1 MVSAERRGEIKSENG
16 QGAAM
21 PWQSLA
27 IVLGV
32 LSLLSA
38 LLFIFSCPTPVFDD
52 LANMRDIQRYAA
64 DGVNAATL
72 AAHVNPAGPVGYIW
86 AAVMGQAIAHLSGL
100 PLLTG
105 ARLAVCLAWLL
116 LFILICVTV
125 RSGRERRGPAI
136 AGAMYATILVAPH
149 SAMSQALLLT
159 EGPAVLF
166 CVAACLFY
174 LKAAEDED
182 QGSMQPWLLCG
193 LLAGISVITRQ
204 YYLAVLPAFAAAV
217 LFDSAPKRRLAPRL
231 WRSVLILAAASIP
244 VGALVLV
251 WGGLTSPGMVSGAS
265 YAGYKAKLGIDVLR
279 PLDAALAV
287 SVYSA
292 MVLAPAGIAAA
303 RKVPFNVPLLL
314 AIAAAVACAF
324 SRFPGEGPVHS
335 ICELADRVMGHQ
347 LMRYAV
353 VFVAVYL
360 LSALALAQP
369 SGELGRLW
377 KDPGFR
383 VASFALMLFIAEQ
396 FFVGGNIPFYDRYV
410 MQCMPFI
417 GLLAF
422 RLLRHPGYSAL
433 AGYAGMF
440 AISQMMLWRFAVA

>member
-1 MVSAERRGEIKSENG
+1 
-16 QGAAM
+16 M
-21 PWQSLA
+21 PWRSLA
-27 IVLGV
+27 MVLGV
-32 LSLLSA
+32 ISLLSA

-64 DGVNAATL
+64 DGVNASTL
-72 AAHVNPAGPVGYIW
+72 ATHVNPAGPAGYIW
-86 AAVMGQAIAHLSGL
+86 AAVLAQAIAHLAGF

-105 ARLAVCLAWLL
+105 ARLAVWLAWLL
-116 LFILICVTV
+116 LFILICVMV

-159 EGPAVLF
+159 EGLAVLF

-182 QGSMQPWLLCG
+182 HGSMRPWLFCG
-193 LLAGISVITRQ
+193 LLAGIAAITRQ

-217 LFDSAPKRRLAPRL
+217 LFDAGPKRRLASRL
-231 WRSVLILAAASIP
+231 WGSLLILAAASIP
-244 VGALVLV
+244 VAALVLV

-265 YAGYKAKLGIDVLR
+265 YASYKAKLGIDVLR
-279 PLDAALAV
+279 PVDAALAV

-292 MVLAPAGIAAA
+292 MVLAPAGITAA
-303 RKVPFNVPLLL
+303 RKVPFNIPLLL
-314 AIAAAVACAF
+314 AIGAAIACAF

-353 VFVAVYL
+353 VLVAVYL
-360 LSALALAQP
+360 LSALALALALEP
-369 SGELGRLW
+369 GELGRLW

-383 VASFALMLFIAEQ
+383 VASFALLLFIAEQ

-422 RLLRHPGYSAL
+422 RLLRHPGYSPL

>member
-1 MVSAERRGEIKSENG
+1 VDNAEFRAEIESQNG
-16 QGAAM
+16 PGAAM
-21 PWQSLA
+21 PWRSLA
-27 IVLGV
+27 MVLGV

-38 LLFIFSCPTPVFDD
+38 LLFISTCPTPVFDD

-64 DGVNAATL
+64 DGVNGSTL
-72 AAHVNPAGPVGYIW
+72 AAHVNPAGPAGYIW

-105 ARLAVCLAWLL
+105 ARLTVWLGWL
-116 LFILICVTV
+116 VLFIMICIMV
-125 RSGRERRGPAI
+125 RSGRERKGPAI

-149 SAMSQALLLT
+149 SGMSQALLLT

-174 LKAAEDED
+174 LRAAENED
-182 QGSMQPWLLCG
+182 QGSMRLWLLCG
-193 LLAGISVITRQ
+193 LLAGIAVIIRQ

-217 LFDSAPKRRLAPRL
+217 LFDADPKRGLARRL
-231 WRSVLILAAASIP
+231 WRSLLMLAAASIP
-244 VGALVLV
+244 VAALVLV
-251 WGGLTSPGMVSGAS
+251 WGDLTSPGMVSGAS

-303 RKVPFNVPLLL
+303 RKVPFTIPLLL

-324 SRFPGEGPVHS
+324 SRFPDEGPVHS
-335 ICELADRVMGHQ
+335 ICQLADSVMGHQ

-353 VFVAVYL
+353 VIVAVYL
-360 LSALALAQP
+360 LSALALDLEP
-369 SGELGRLW
+369 GELGQLW

-383 VASFALMLFIAEQ
+383 IASFALLLFIAEQ

-410 MQCMPFI
+410 MQYMPFI

-422 RLLRHPGYSAL
+422 RLLRHPRYAAL